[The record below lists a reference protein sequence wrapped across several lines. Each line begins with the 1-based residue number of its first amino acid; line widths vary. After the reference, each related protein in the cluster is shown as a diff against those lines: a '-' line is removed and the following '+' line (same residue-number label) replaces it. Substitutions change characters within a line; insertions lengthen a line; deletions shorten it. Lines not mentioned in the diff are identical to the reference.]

1 MTDNNTARPAILV
14 DLKKYRIRIHKNTLR
29 SIGTPNYVLLLVNP
43 EERTL
48 AILRSDLSD
57 PRAHPIN
64 MAIFENN
71 KASFELYSRS
81 LVKSLREVCSNWQDS
96 QSYRL
101 YGEIIP
107 HEGMARFYM
116 SEAVLVNGV
125 ESNYDGRT
133 MYS

>member
-1 MTDNNTARPAILV
+1 MADNSTVKPAILV

-29 SIGTPNYVLLLVNP
+29 SIGTPDYVLLLVNP

-48 AILRSDLSD
+48 AILRSERSD
-57 PRAHPIN
+57 PRAHHIN
-64 MAIFENN
+64 ISSFKNS
-71 KASFELYSRS
+71 KSFELYSRS
-81 LVKSLREVCSNWQDS
+81 LVKKLRDVCSNWQDN

-116 SEAVLVNGV
+116 SESVQVNGV
-125 ESNYDGRT
+125 DS
-133 MYS
+133 

>member
-1 MTDNNTARPAILV
+1 MTDNSTIRPAILV

-48 AILRSDLSD
+48 AVLRSERSD
-57 PRAHPIN
+57 PRAYRITT
-64 MAIFENN
+64 ASLESN
-71 KASFELYSRS
+71 KSVDLYSRS
-81 LVKSLREVCSNWQDS
+81 LVKNLCDVCSGWQDS

-107 HEGMARFYM
+107 SEGMARFSM
-116 SEAVLVNGV
+116 SEAVLVNGA
-125 ESNYDGRT
+125 E
-133 MYS
+133 

>member
-1 MTDNNTARPAILV
+1 MAGNSTAKPAIMV

-48 AILRSDLSD
+48 AILRSDRSD
-57 PRAHPIN
+57 LRAHHIN
-64 MAIFENN
+64 MSLFEKN

-81 LVKSLREVCSNWQDS
+81 LVKSLRDICSNWQDS

-107 HEGMARFYM
+107 HEGIARFYM
-116 SEAVLVNGV
+116 SEAVLVNGAD
-125 ESNYDGRT
+125 S
-133 MYS
+133 